1 MNRNTFIGIIEL
13 ILEQRAR
20 EDKFSETI
28 KKAYLDAGECGDF
41 RDAPSYTP
49 ATNVFIDALLDKLA
63 EDFVSENQTLE
74 SAQDTINYYMYE
86 LSLMDWQ
93 FIEPIDPKVNDFEM
107 HAVPAYM
114 EVDGV
119 KIQMST
125 PGELYDALIYCMEA
139 HDRPEETISSET
151 KLKSAIMA
159 GKQDDT
165 STKLHSVVGESPES
179 VEYRVKKIIGEQLG
193 LDYITEIQSKNYLES
208 DLGADSLDV
217 VEIVM
222 QIENEFGITFPDD
235 WCPDTVEDLIL
246 MVKYQKLQK

>member
-20 EDKFSETI
+20 EDKFSEAI
-28 KKAYLDAGECGDF
+28 KKAYLDAGECSDF

-93 FIEPIDPKVNDFEM
+93 FIEPIDPAVNNFEM

-114 EVDGV
+114 EVNGI
-119 KIQMST
+119 KFQLSN
-125 PGELYDALIYCMEA
+125 PGELYDLLVYCMN
-139 HDRPEETISSET
+139 DKTGKPEETID
-151 KLKSAIMA
+151 A
-159 GKQDDT
+159 
-165 STKLHSVVGESPES
+165 STKLRSVVGEPPES
-179 VEYRVKKIIGEQLG
+179 VEYKVKKIVGEQLG
-193 LDYITEIQSKNYLES
+193 LDYITEIQSKNYLDT

-235 WCPDTVEDLIL
+235 WHPDTVEDLVL
-246 MVKYQKLQK
+246 MVKYQELQK